1 MLIFSLECT
10 KSFFTKNMEVETN
23 RKEMVLSRKADYE
36 MRPRNTIYWYWSVTG
51 NKTEQKLN

>member
-1 MLIFSLECT
+1 
-10 KSFFTKNMEVETN
+10 MEVETN

-51 NKTEQKLN
+51 NTTEHKLNKKGE